1 MGYTEQVKAGVVS
14 PKFKNF
20 RAVNHRYVMFMSMN
34 CRLCYNTGKKAP
46 AMMGLGE
53 GAAPKG
59 ASPLGN
65 GKKDATLRQAI
76 ARETMI
82 HWENEHSD
90 HPMLKKA
97 PWRRSGIENELQFRH
112 G

>member
-1 MGYTEQVKAGVVS
+1 MDKTRTNMNYREQVKAGKVN
-14 PKFKNF
+14 PNFKNF
-20 RAVNHRYVMFMSMN
+20 VAVYHRYVAHMSMN
-34 CRLCYNTGKKAP
+34 CRLCHNTGKEAP
-46 AMMGLGE
+46 AFMGLRE

-65 GKKDATLRQAI
+65 GKKGATLRQAI

-97 PWRRSGIENELQFRH
+97 PWRR
-112 G
+112 